1 MIECRAAFI
10 RNIFVSPQ
18 RKKRLFSA
26 AAHVCITREC
36 GAQLAANVIILRV
49 VAQRTPCWP
58 WRTQNSTGALSLW
71 TRALC
76 ALRDGRRRPAN
87 VIITP
92 AALIDALPPVLLQL
106 TAPPWQTAESNQFI
120 ILLCIR

>member
-36 GAQLAANVIILRV
+36 GAQLAANVIILASSGSKNALLA
-49 VAQRTPCWP
+49 VAHAKFDRCPLFMDEGSVCFAGWAAP
-58 WRTQNSTGALSLW
+58 TGECNYY
-71 TRALC
+71 TRRAY
-76 ALRDGRRRPAN
+76 
-87 VIITP
+87 
-92 AALIDALPPVLLQL
+92 
-106 TAPPWQTAESNQFI
+106 
-120 ILLCIR
+120 